1 MTRGNRKRYFQEA
14 VMSRILARAMVLGL
28 LCAQMQL
35 RAAEDPNQRTI
46 TVSGE
51 AEMKVVPDEVI
62 LTLGVE
68 TRHKDLA
75 EVKRMNDQRMKEVL
89 AAVLASGVAS
99 KDVRTDYLNLTP
111 EYDYSSTT
119 RRRTFLEY
127 AQRTTVLV
135 TLRDV
140 SKFETL
146 LTAVLRSGVE
156 YIHGVDFRTSE
167 LRKYRDEARS
177 LAMKAAKEKAVAL
190 AGALGQKVGKPKS
203 IQEGQG
209 GYGSSYGG
217 WWGRGYQGASQN
229 VSQFAGNSNAS
240 QEGPLA
246 PGTLSIRASVSITF
260 DLE

>member
-1 MTRGNRKRYFQEA
+1 MRK
-14 VMSRILARAMVLGL
+14 ILAALSLCGL
-28 LCAQMQL
+28 MLAQGPAL
-35 RAAEDPNQRTI
+35 AHEGAPQRGI

-51 AEMKVVPDEVI
+51 AEVKVAPDEVV

-68 TRHKDLA
+68 TRHKLLA
-75 EVKRMNDQRMKEVL
+75 EVRRMNEQRMKAVL
-89 AAVLASGVAS
+89 AAIGAAGVAG
-99 KDVRTDYLNLTP
+99 KDIRTDYLNLQP
-111 EYDYSSTT
+111 EYENSGS
-119 RRRTFLEY
+119 RRTFVEY
-127 AQRTTVLV
+127 IQRTTVVV

-146 LTAVLRSGVE
+146 LTSVLQAGVE

-167 LRKYRDEARS
+167 LRKYRDEARV

-190 AGALGQKVGKPKS
+190 ADVLGQKVGKPRT

-209 GYGSSYGG
+209 GWFSSYGG
-217 WWGRGYQGASQN
+217 WWGRGYQGMAQN
-229 VSQFAGNSNAS
+229 VVQSASGGGAG

-246 PGTLSIRASVSITF
+246 PGSLSVRASVSITF